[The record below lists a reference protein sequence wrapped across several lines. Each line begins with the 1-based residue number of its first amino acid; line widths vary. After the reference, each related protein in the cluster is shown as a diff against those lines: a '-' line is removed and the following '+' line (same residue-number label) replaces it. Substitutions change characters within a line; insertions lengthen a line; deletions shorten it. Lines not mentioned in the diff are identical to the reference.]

1 MVLHIKGSSLF
12 LLVVPSSKHAKD
24 LHFLWESCNQ
34 KLDSLCRFAYWTWH
48 TFPGNLAMAFPRT
61 RCCKTGYRWDK
72 NGWDL
77 YVLVVPEIKTG
88 WWFQKIFYFHPH
100 LGKISNLTNIFQMGW
115 NHQLVKGL
123 MAHEPLVGEIPPP
136 GSLRWLLGPRGEN
149 GISCGEKSSSQHPNN
164 FARAAQ
170 TGLIFRGIVGATPKR
185 PNDAQGVGIK
195 RMIVSCQATLV
206 FNSSVKPLNAA
217 QS

>member
-1 MVLHIKGSSLF
+1 M
-12 LLVVPSSKHAKD
+12 P
-24 LHFLWESCNQ
+24 
-34 KLDSLCRFAYWTWH
+34 
-48 TFPGNLAMAFPRT
+48 
-61 RCCKTGYRWDK
+61 
-72 NGWDL
+72 
-77 YVLVVPEIKTG
+77 
-88 WWFQKIFYFHPH
+88 
-100 LGKISNLTNIFQMGW
+100 
-115 NHQLVKGL
+115 
-123 MAHEPLVGEIPPP
+123 HEPLVGEIPPP